1 MKRMPLS
8 GERTYLIL
16 KLHVSR
22 VHILSESEWEINRTD
37 FSRKAGQEE
46 NVRSSREISWQPD
59 VNFAGQQE
67 HMGNLP
73 ERIVQDSRTR
83 LNLGCEF
90 SRQPD
95 SEASRTAGNEK
106 FSGANLTGQ
115 PDNLK
120 S

>member
-1 MKRMPLS
+1 
-8 GERTYLIL
+8 
-16 KLHVSR
+16 
-22 VHILSESEWEINRTD
+22 
-37 FSRKAGQEE
+37 
-46 NVRSSREISWQPD
+46 
-59 VNFAGQQE
+59 
-67 HMGNLP
+67 MGNLP